1 MAGTLNIFTEE
12 QEDMLEMQ
20 TIAQMV
26 ADIIAIIGKI
36 SYDLLLKRRE
46 LIKSSV
52 KPEYRSL
59 CSANNKPTELLLEKD
74 LAKHVK

>member
-59 CSANNKPTELLLEKD
+59 CSANNKPTELLLGKD
-74 LAKHVK
+74 LTKHVK

>member
-1 MAGTLNIFTEE
+1 MAGALNIFTEE
-12 QEDMLEMQ
+12 QEDTFEMQ

-26 ADIIAIIGKI
+26 ADIIAIVAKI
-36 SYDLLLKRRE
+36 SYDALLKRRE

-59 CSANNKPTELLLEKD
+59 CSANNEPTELFFWKD
-74 LAKHVK
+74 LTKYVK

>member
-1 MAGTLNIFTEE
+1 MAGNLNIFTEE

-26 ADIIAIIGKI
+26 ADIIVIIGKI
-36 SYDLLLKRRE
+36 SHDLLLKRRE

-59 CSANNKPTELLLEKD
+59 CSANNEPTELLFGKD
-74 LAKHVK
+74 LTKHLK

>member
-1 MAGTLNIFTEE
+1 MAGALNIFTEE

-20 TIAQMV
+20 TIVQMV
-26 ADIIAIIGKI
+26 ADIIAIVGKI
-36 SYDLLLKRRE
+36 SYDPLLKRRE

-59 CSANNKPTELLLEKD
+59 CSANNEPTELLFGKD
-74 LAKHVK
+74 LTKHLK